1 MNEQFENSLTEA
13 HEAFNRDHQALRE
26 SLMKA
31 LPKSPSRPR
40 PPGSAVRLW
49 RLVGGGTTTAR
60 IARTAAAA
68 AAVIVAIMAG
78 MQWSS
83 NSLDGVSAA
92 FADMKQAVDATPLVH
107 ELLYTT
113 RDDAKEY
120 ETEKWYYFRSRKVVS
135 KYSVAGKCF
144 KISSLDYNTM
154 KHVVYDPNSDLV
166 RISYRLDVHADG
178 LPPSAWSI
186 VDRRVQDF
194 DRQGASVVRRKGMY
208 EATAVDMYSFCI
220 PSNFRGEKVEAELLV
235 DSATHLPTV
244 YTRKAWACDGR
255 LRFDQ
260 IIHFDFPED
269 GPHDI
274 YDLGVPQSTAAV
286 YDSVSKKLLEKKIS
300 LLAERDACQEQDQ
313 EIYRLKEGQVLK
325 HVVPALV
332 EQRARIRA
340 IDRLIDEL
348 KSGATPQEN
357 PGDLQKDYAILQWD
371 GGLIRRTMGVFS
383 GEISLKTALE
393 RIVGLSRFE
402 YNIADG
408 LSAMKIP
415 GDWVIRKDAPKEQ
428 LIGAFEKAVQR
439 YLQGNIRFD
448 QYAIERDVIVVSG
461 TFRLTPL
468 AGTYECSW
476 IHVFSDKLDV
486 DERGG
491 GGSGSLD
498 SFIRGLGEILLNQHV
513 IGEVENSAAIEVRYG
528 WHESGYL
535 WKITDKTEKSRKL
548 DMLLANLAR
557 QTGLKFERQRRLVN
571 VLFVHGQ

>member
-1 MNEQFENSLTEA
+1 MSEQFENSLTEA

-26 SLMKA
+26 TLMKA
-31 LPKSPSRPR
+31 LPKSPSRPG
-40 PPGSAVRLW
+40 PPGSAARLW
-49 RLVGGGTTTAR
+49 RLVGGRTSTAR

-68 AAVIVAIMAG
+68 AAVIVAVMAG
-78 MQWSS
+78 TRWFDA
-83 NSLDGVSAA
+83 SLDGVSVALA
-92 FADMKQAVDATPLVH
+92 SMRKAVDAAPLVH

-113 RDDAKEY
+113 HDDGKYY
-120 ETEKWYYFRSRKVVS
+120 ETEKWYYFQSRKVLS

-154 KHVVYDPNSDLV
+154 KNVVYDPNSDLV
-166 RISYRLDVHADG
+166 RISYRLDVHAGG

-194 DRQGASVVRRKGMY
+194 DRQGASVVRRKAMY
-208 EATAVDMYSFCI
+208 EATPVDMYSFCI
-220 PSNFRGEKVEAELLV
+220 PSNFRGDKVEAELLV
-235 DSATHLPTV
+235 DSATHLPII
-244 YTRKAWACDGR
+244 YKRKAWACDGR
-255 LRFDQ
+255 PRFDQ
-260 IIHFDFPED
+260 IIQFDFPED

-274 YDLGVPQSTAAV
+274 YDLGVPQSTAVV
-286 YDSVSKKLLEKKIS
+286 YDSASKKLLEKKIS
-300 LLAERDACQEQDQ
+300 LLAERDACREQDQ
-313 EIYRLKEGQVLK
+313 QIYRLKEGQVLK

-332 EQRARIRA
+332 ESRARVRA
-340 IDRLIDEL
+340 IDRLIDQL
-348 KSGATPQEN
+348 KSGATPQEH

-371 GGLIRRTMGVFS
+371 GGLTRRPIGVFS

-393 RIVGLSRFE
+393 KIVGLSRFE
-402 YNIADG
+402 YDIADG
-408 LSAMKIP
+408 LSAIRFP
-415 GDWVIRKDAPKEQ
+415 GDWVIRKGTPKEQ
-428 LIGAFEKAVQR
+428 LLGAFQKAVQQ
-439 YLQGNIRFD
+439 YPQGNIRFD
-448 QYAIERDVIVVSG
+448 QYAIEGDVIVVSG

-468 AGTYECSW
+468 AGTYECSR

-498 SFIRGLGEILLNQHV
+498 SFIRGLGDILLDQHV
-513 IGEVENSAAIEVRYG
+513 IGEVENSADIEVRYG

-535 WKITDKTEKSRKL
+535 WKITDKTDKSRKL

-571 VLFVHGQ
+571 VWFVHGQ